1 MSESKKSVADTIA
14 SNYMRVKM
22 SQSRLTF
29 GGADAKGRKALAD
42 QNAASEKAYKVT
54 KTVLLPPFDA
64 EYKEHERGMDKVK
77 KVFDHYTEFTDRS
90 ADGTK
95 NEGERWIR
103 TKHLLSGKYKNDLD
117 TALDEFHQA
126 HRAFVAMYPMR
137 VDQIEEASRYSGAG
151 LGVTFDR
158 SKFPSVDG
166 VINGFAIKISDPAP
180 IADASIYRTMPVDQ
194 DTREA
199 WEAMYEATQR
209 RSLSVMSQNLALDMV
224 KYLGNLAENVGKL
237 AAHKAQPDGSRGRAP
252 AIKETLVPNVR
263 EALDRCRALAVPE
276 TELGMKLLT
285 LVEQVE
291 DNLDPDNLD
300 DDLIRNLPAHH
311 AADLAKQAGSLAEL
325 IAEQDWDY

>member
-14 SNYMRVKM
+14 SNYMRVSM
-22 SQSRLTF
+22 TQSGISF
-29 GGADAKGRKALAD
+29 GASDAQGRKALAD
-42 QNAASEKAYKVT
+42 QYDASEQAFRVT
-54 KTVLLPPFDA
+54 KTILLPPYDVEFQA
-64 EYKEHERGMDKVK
+64 VK
-77 KVFDHYTEFTDRS
+77 HAMSEVRKVFDHYTEFTDRS
-90 ADGTK
+90 ANGTK
-95 NEGERWIR
+95 NKGERWIR
-103 TKHLLSGKYKNDLD
+103 TKHLLSGEYQNALNAALD
-117 TALDEFHQA
+117 TFHQA
-126 HRAFVAMYPMR
+126 HRAFIAVYTLR
-137 VDQIEEASRYSGAG
+137 IDQIEDASRYSKTG
-151 LGVTFDR
+151 LGVVFDR
-158 SKFPSVDG
+158 SKFPTLDE
-166 VINGFAIKISDPAP
+166 VINGFAIKVSDPAP

-224 KYLGNLAENVGKL
+224 KYLGKLAENVGKL
-237 AAHKAQPDGSRGRAP
+237 AAHKALPDGSRGRAP
-252 AIKETLVPNVR
+252 AIKDTLVPNVR